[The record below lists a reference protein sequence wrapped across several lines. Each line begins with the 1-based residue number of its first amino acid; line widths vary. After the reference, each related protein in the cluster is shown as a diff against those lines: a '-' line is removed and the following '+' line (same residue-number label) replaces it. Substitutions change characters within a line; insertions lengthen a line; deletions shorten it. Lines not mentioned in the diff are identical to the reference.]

1 MKSKWSKLHITLK
14 IGLILFIVCYGPSLI
29 LWGLYAL
36 GINITGKPLSL
47 VLGILNFITFL
58 PSVILIIVGVILT
71 FLKLKKEKARE

>member
-14 IGLILFIVCYGPSLI
+14 IGLILLIVCYGPSLI

-36 GINITGKPLSL
+36 GINIDSKPLNI
-47 VLGILNFITFL
+47 VLSTLNFITFL

-71 FLKLKKEKARE
+71 FLKLKKERE